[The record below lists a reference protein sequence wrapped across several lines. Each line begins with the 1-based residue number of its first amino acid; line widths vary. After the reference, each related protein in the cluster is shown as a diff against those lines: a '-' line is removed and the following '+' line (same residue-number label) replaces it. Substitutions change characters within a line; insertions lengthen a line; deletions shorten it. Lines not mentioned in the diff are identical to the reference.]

1 MSGAYA
7 WKQVYE
13 EAILETDRY
22 RLQERVAAAQA
33 AIDVRL
39 NELSQDGQA
48 AGEEQ
53 IAIRDAL
60 NGLTVLRK
68 EMQRESESPGL
79 SRTP

>member
-1 MSGAYA
+1 MSAAYA
-7 WKQVYE
+7 WKKVYE

-60 NGLTVLRK
+60 NRTSLHSSALAPTAD
-68 EMQRESESPGL
+68 
-79 SRTP
+79 SRVSDDG